1 MAAYVPRELHI
12 GIDAEKVVVGPRPLR
27 MRTGRALR
35 RRLGSI
41 TEVVPVPPSGR
52 SRADRNRFASQL
64 GLALVIFSTV
74 LSGLGFSWWAP
85 AAGSAALVAFVVV
98 RQTRAARTGFL
109 AMPGR
114 AESGRPREDSGRA
127 REDSGARKDSA
138 RPRKESGRPGKES
151 GRPREES
158 GRVREDSGR
167 VREDSGARK
176 DSARPRKD
184 PGRPRKDPGRP
195 RKDPGR
201 ARAYSRTAGEDFYIL
216 YAEVERTAYARAVAV
231 ARRIRGTWPALAHM
245 IDPAEAD
252 QSLVRALDDLAA
264 IMARRQQIRR
274 LRAEL
279 AEVNHQGLPADSP
292 ALQALAAQRGRV
304 DRLWRETG
312 ETANRILAGLN
323 AAALAGENLIR
334 EQRIGETARDAELAI
349 ARLSGP
355 GHPMDAGPELAE
367 RTAAVIAAYRELAAG
382 AIG

>member
-1 MAAYVPRELHI
+1 MAPYVPRELHI

-64 GLALVIFSTV
+64 GLALVIFSAV

-176 DSARPRKD
+176 DSA
-184 PGRPRKDPGRP
+184 RP